1 MHLKLLKKKKKTAEA
16 TVDLIGNKIAEKNVK
31 NGFIKSK
38 NSLMPTQTEEFN
50 NTVQI
55 PKRRYILPQRRQRII
70 DKFN

>member
-1 MHLKLLKKKKKTAEA
+1 
-16 TVDLIGNKIAEKNVK
+16 
-31 NGFIKSK
+31 
-38 NSLMPTQTEEFN
+38 MPTQTEEFN